1 MKHSLYALADWAS
14 RATILGLPV
23 LVIGL
28 FISARS
34 AVSSRQRDLGER
46 LRKVLRCVSKA
57 CDDYAYADRRNAV
70 AVAFRDAAEQLDEI
84 HDEGILSPNRRQIRE
99 LRSWVY
105 DSFGRAHTVANFS
118 TSIGSMVGPQE
129 RDTLKQNLE
138 GTTPRVISWVGALSA
153 KYLRAT
159 TSMDNGNILTYWRY
173 RVLPPFIFRRLI
185 VKWLIARR

>member
-14 RATILGLPV
+14 WATILGLPV

-84 HDEGILSPNRRQIRE
+84 HDEGILSPNRPPDTRTSILGLRQFRTGAHRRE
-99 LRSWVY
+99 LLHLDRFY
-105 DSFGRAHTVANFS
+105 GR
-118 TSIGSMVGPQE
+118 P
-129 RDTLKQNLE
+129 
-138 GTTPRVISWVGALSA
+138 PRTGHIEA
-153 KYLRAT
+153 K
-159 TSMDNGNILTYWRY
+159 
-173 RVLPPFIFRRLI
+173 P
-185 VKWLIARR
+185 